1 MYKLFIAN
9 KNYSSWSLRPWI
21 LMTELNIPFEEILIP
36 FSGKGEFL
44 DHTQQL
50 PSRKVPTL
58 HDGDLKIWDS
68 LAITEYIAEKH
79 PAAWPQDSKQRAL
92 ARSAASEMHS
102 GFTSLRNFCSMNCGI
117 RAEMKTIPAGLQ
129 RDLNRM
135 SELLTDFLKTSG
147 GPFLFGKNFTA
158 VDAFFA
164 PVAFRQQTYFLKFDT
179 TTDEYFTRLR
189 NLKGMQAWYQAAL
202 QETWVDNEH
211 DHNILN
217 HARVTQDFRSI
228 NNEKKFKT

>member
-9 KNYSSWSLRPWI
+9 KNYSSWSLRPWL
-21 LMTELNIPFEEILIP
+21 LMTELQIPFEEILIP
-36 FSGKGEFL
+36 FSGQGEFL

-68 LAITEYIAEKH
+68 LAIVEYLGEKH
-79 PAAWPQDSKQRAL
+79 PGIWPQDSKLRAI

-102 GFTSLRNFCSMNCGI
+102 GFTNLRGICSMNCAI
-117 RAEMKTIPAGLQ
+117 RAELKTISPGLQ

-135 SELLTDFLKTSG
+135 SDLLTGLLKSSG
-147 GPFLFGKNFTA
+147 GPFLFCKNLTA

-164 PVAFRQQTYFLKFDT
+164 PVAFRQQTYNLEFNKITND
-179 TTDEYFTRLR
+179 YFAMLR
-189 NLKGMQAWYQAAL
+189 QLKGMQAWYESAL
-202 QETWVDNEH
+202 LESWTDEDH
-211 DHNILN
+211 DREIMR
-217 HARVTQDFRSI
+217 HAEVTQDLRQLETSV
-228 NNEKKFKT
+228 EKT